1 MNTAVLCTLL
11 WSLVEVHSQIAP
23 YVSFMGENL
32 PNHSYVNLTLVGDDT
47 GDPGNT
53 LRCHTDLTTC
63 CSDGEGNHRGDWY
76 FPDGTTRL
84 PFFSNTA
91 TFFETRD
98 DRRVDIHRRSGA
110 NPPSGIYR
118 CDIPTIVV
126 SDENDRSVRDTVYVG
141 LYATGGKMV
150 FEFLCTT
157 DRASISA

>member
-1 MNTAVLCTLL
+1 
-11 WSLVEVHSQIAP
+11 
-23 YVSFMGENL
+23 MGETL
-32 PNHSYVNLTLVGDDT
+32 PNHGYVDLNEVGDDD
-47 GDPGNT
+47 GDPGDT
-53 LRCHTDLTTC
+53 VRCHTDLMTRC
-63 CSDGEGNHRGDWY
+63 RGVEGQHRGDWY

-84 PFFSNTA
+84 PFSSNTT
-91 TFFETRD
+91 TFFEARG

-118 CDIPTIVV
+118 CDIPTIAVN
-126 SDENDRSVRDTVYVG
+126 DEDDGSVRDTVYVG

>member
-11 WSLVEVHSQIAP
+11 WSLVEVHSQTAP
-23 YVSFMGENL
+23 YLSFMGVNL
-32 PNHSYVNLTLVGDDT
+32 PNHGYVDLNDVGTDS

-63 CSDGEGNHRGDWY
+63 CGGAQGQHRADWY
-76 FPDGTTRL
+76 FPDGDRL
-84 PFFSNTA
+84 PFSSNTG
-91 TFFETRD
+91 TFFEARV
-98 DRRVDIHRRSGA
+98 DRRVDIHRISGA
-110 NPPSGIYR
+110 NPPSGMYR
-118 CDIPTIVV
+118 CDIPTNAV
-126 SDENDRSVRDTVYVG
+126 SDEFDTSMRDTVYVG

>member
-11 WSLVEVHSQIAP
+11 LSLVEVHSQTAP

-32 PNHSYVNLTLVGDDT
+32 PNHSYVNLTLVGEDW

-53 LRCHTDLTTC
+53 VRCHTDLLSC
-63 CSDGEGNHRGDWY
+63 CSGAEGQHRGDWY
-76 FPDGTTRL
+76 FPDGTRL
-84 PFFSNTA
+84 PFRTNTG
-91 TFFETRD
+91 TIFESRD
-98 DRRVDIHRRSGA
+98 SRRVDIHRISGA

-118 CDIPTIVV
+118 CDIPTDAVHDI
-126 SDENDRSVRDTVYVG
+126 SDISVRDTVYVG